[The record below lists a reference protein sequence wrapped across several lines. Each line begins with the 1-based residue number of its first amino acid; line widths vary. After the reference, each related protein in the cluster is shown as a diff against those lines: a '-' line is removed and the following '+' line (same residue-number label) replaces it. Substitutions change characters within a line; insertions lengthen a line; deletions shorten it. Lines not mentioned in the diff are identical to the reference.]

1 MPTPMPHDS
10 TSEDATLRERWL
22 RLLRDLYAVPDRPG
36 ADAALPDTALTR
48 ILFAARDE
56 EAAWSRGQRVSFTAG
71 GPRQVVS

>member
-10 TSEDATLRERWL
+10 TSDDATLRERWL

-48 ILFAARDE
+48 ILFAARDDDG
-56 EAAWSRGQRVSFTAG
+56 AWSRGQLSPFSAG
-71 GPRQVVS
+71 GPRRVVS